1 MLPSSR
7 RVGTIKGTLQAPGWP
22 ARSTRKYFRVV
33 SALTLYHRTSIGEA
47 RQIVKQGFQDQKWGF
62 SVDDAITERRVK
74 ALGVWLTDQQLES
87 DDGPPGDAMLEVL
100 LDADQASL
108 QPYELEGV
116 LPNARLWVVPAGLLN
131 PRARIRIL
139 KVDPRSSGWFD
150 RREFQE

>member
-1 MLPSSR
+1 M
-7 RVGTIKGTLQAPGWP
+7 
-22 ARSTRKYFRVV
+22 

-74 ALGVWLTDQQLES
+74 AVGVWLTDRLLES

-100 LDADQASL
+100 LDTDEASF
-108 QPYELEGV
+108 QSFELDGI
-116 LPNARLWVVPAGLLN
+116 LPGARLWVVPANLLN
-131 PRARIRIL
+131 PRAKVRIL